1 MSITISDFAKIEI
14 KVGRIIS
21 VDDIPAARNPMY
33 KLIVELG
40 GGVNKQCVAGIKKFY
55 IPQDLIGRHVV
66 VVVNLEPKS
75 VAGVISECMLLAA
88 SDENQLSLLSLD
100 RDIPPGAK
108 IS

>member
-21 VDDIPAARNPMY
+21 VDDIPEARNPMY
-33 KLIVELG
+33 KLMVELG
-40 GGVNKQCVAGIKKFY
+40 DGVNKQCVAGIKNFY
-55 IPQDLIGRHVV
+55 IPQDLIGRRVV

-100 RDIPPGAK
+100 RDIPPGTK